1 MTGGV
6 AVSRVWGIVLSC
18 LLLVSVTLGC
28 SEPKLSLSGG
38 ILVTF
43 GVSGEKYRVFVT
55 DADTVRDVFA
65 VERGESQATIPS
77 GRLVRGAVDY
87 NKPWGWH
94 IDPQDIVMAEIT
106 MELCDG
112 LPSHVEE
119 DIDYWVDT
127 VGRFCPWS
135 AKIVKIEDFR

>member
-1 MTGGV
+1 M
-6 AVSRVWGIVLSC
+6 SRLLSIVLSC
-18 LLLVSVTLGC
+18 VLLVSVSLGC

-43 GVSGEKYRVFVT
+43 GVSGERYRVFVT

-65 VERGESQATIPS
+65 VESGESQATIPS

-87 NKPWGWH
+87 NRPWSWH

-119 DIDYWVDT
+119 DVDYWVDT

-135 AKIVKIEDFR
+135 ARIVKIEDFR

>member
-1 MTGGV
+1 
-6 AVSRVWGIVLSC
+6 
-18 LLLVSVTLGC
+18 
-28 SEPKLSLSGG
+28 
-38 ILVTF
+38 
-43 GVSGEKYRVFVT
+43 
-55 DADTVRDVFA
+55 
-65 VERGESQATIPS
+65 
-77 GRLVRGAVDY
+77 
-87 NKPWGWH
+87 
-94 IDPQDIVMAEIT
+94 MAEIT

>member
-1 MTGGV
+1 M
-6 AVSRVWGIVLSC
+6 SRLLSIVLSC
-18 LLLVSVTLGC
+18 VLLVSVSLGC

-43 GVSGEKYRVFVT
+43 GVSGERYRVFVT

-65 VERGESQATIPS
+65 VESGGSQATIPS

-87 NKPWGWH
+87 NKPWSWH

-119 DIDYWVDT
+119 DVDYWVDT

-135 AKIVKIEDFR
+135 ARIVRIEDFR